1 MIYNYFIITFLSIL
15 IFFISL
21 ISYSTA
27 EIINKFEID
36 GNERIPN
43 ETIIMFSGK
52 NIGDDINENNLNEIL
67 KNSYE
72 SKFFEDVKVSFTENT
87 LSTAIE
93 SPLIENIE
101 IKGPKAKKIIKLLKK
116 FETEGEN
123 FLQ

>member
-1 MIYNYFIITFLSIL
+1 MIKLENNICCMIYNYFIRTFLSIL

-52 NIGDDINENNLNEIL
+52 IL
-67 KNSYE
+67 
-72 SKFFEDVKVSFTENT
+72 
-87 LSTAIE
+87 
-93 SPLIENIE
+93 
-101 IKGPKAKKIIKLLKK
+101 
-116 FETEGEN
+116 ETI
-123 FLQ
+123 